1 MAAGCGGGGVVRS
14 NDAPV
19 RALMQR
25 YVRAMVSHDWVLACA
40 QLTPEAAQR
49 HVLGTH
55 SSDCPHALAFQAG
68 ADLAGAPHV
77 HPERAGEEL
86 AKLRIQKVAMLGDKA
101 QVYLE
106 EHTREEFIL
115 LAVRRGGTWLL
126 TQDLGIG
133 IPIDS
138 WSGTLY

>member
-1 MAAGCGGGGVVRS
+1 MGAGCGGGGHT

-25 YVRAMVSHDWVLACA
+25 YLRAMVAHDWALACA

-49 HVLGTH
+49 HVLGSR

-68 ADLAGAPHV
+68 AGLAGAPHV

-86 AKLRIQKVAMLGDKA
+86 ATVRIQKVTMLGDKA
-101 QVYLE
+101 QLYLE

-115 LAVRRGGTWLL
+115 LAVRRSGTWLL

-133 IPIDS
+133 IPVDS